1 MIPKKALDKNI
12 NKAEFTNK
20 LAAEIKNRVA
30 LEKEQA
36 LRIEIVKRLSAL
48 GILLTTTEEAE
59 AFAKERLSTAEV
71 DGVVYVYLDYVDNEN
86 QGTLII
92 NYKA

>member
-1 MIPKKALDKNI
+1 MIPKKALDKSI

-20 LAAEIKNRVA
+20 LVAEIKNRVA
-30 LEKEQA
+30 LEREQA
-36 LRIEIVKRLSAL
+36 IQDEIIKRLGEQ
-48 GILLTTTEEAE
+48 GIKLSTLSEVE
-59 AFAKERLSTAEV
+59 AFFKERLSTAEV